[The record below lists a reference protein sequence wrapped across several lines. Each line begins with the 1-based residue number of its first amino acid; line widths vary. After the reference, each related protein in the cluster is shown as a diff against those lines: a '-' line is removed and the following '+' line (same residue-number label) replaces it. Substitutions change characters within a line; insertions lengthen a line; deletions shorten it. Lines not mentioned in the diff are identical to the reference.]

1 VTTCFCAPS
10 SNVDGPERRYFAL
23 DAREP
28 WWASDPT
35 IAAIRRG
42 VLDEIEQARSR
53 PPGPIGPDP
62 VFVEVAS
69 GASGRELAAARDD
82 LHRARLRYAD
92 AVRAARVAGY
102 SWGEIGRLLG
112 VSKQSLHRRFGDLS

>member
-1 VTTCFCAPS
+1 MEAK
-10 SNVDGPERRYFAL
+10 
-23 DAREP
+23 EP

-42 VLDEIEQARSR
+42 VLEEIEQAQ
-53 PPGPIGPDP
+53 PVLIGPSGPDP
-62 VFVEVAS
+62 VFGDIAS
-69 GASGRELAAARDD
+69 GASGRELADARDD

-102 SWGEIGRLLG
+102 SWGEIGRVLG
-112 VSKQSLHRRFGDLS
+112 VSKQSLHRRFGDLG